1 MQRIENPSHY
11 LSLEKRVMEV
21 EEQIKHLMQSFTKS
35 SNYLVAIK
43 LWTNEAIMTLYGD
56 LLQWQEL

>member
-35 SNYLVAIK
+35 SNYLVAIQ